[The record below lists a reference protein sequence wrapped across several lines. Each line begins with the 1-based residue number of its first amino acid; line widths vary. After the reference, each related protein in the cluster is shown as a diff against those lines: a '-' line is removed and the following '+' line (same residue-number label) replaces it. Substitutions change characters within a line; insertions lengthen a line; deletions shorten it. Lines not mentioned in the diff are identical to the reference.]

1 MAFPVACMI
10 LSKMICTKTLNENIV
25 HIRIYVLASETTF
38 ESDVNQDKKTLEK
51 SKPKTQDEPKTDKP
65 AQEQVSIHD
74 IPSN

>member
-51 SKPKTQDEPKTDKP
+51 SKPKTKKTSPFTNPNK
-65 AQEQVSIHD
+65 
-74 IPSN
+74 IPCIIVLFA